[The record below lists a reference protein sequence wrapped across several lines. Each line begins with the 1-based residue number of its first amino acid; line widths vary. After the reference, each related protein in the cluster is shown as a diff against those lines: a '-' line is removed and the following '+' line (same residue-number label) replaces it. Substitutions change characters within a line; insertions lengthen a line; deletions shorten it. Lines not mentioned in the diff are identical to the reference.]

1 MAKLMNWI
9 TVEQKIRE
17 WGFILFTPLDLKRI
31 LGVSEISVRFFLTR
45 YTRKGIVTKLRRG
58 LYTLSSNPPSDF
70 EIANA
75 LYKPSYISLSS
86 ALVYYHLIP
95 EVTYAITSITSRRT
109 YKFEVSGKIFRYHRL
124 KKEAF
129 TGYIPQRINGKIV
142 LLAEKEKAFAD
153 YLYFIARKKL
163 PLNERIDLSSLNKE
177 KIVRYINLFQ
187 CKSLKRLMEDTYA
200 RQRGD

>member
-1 MAKLMNWI
+1 M
-9 TVEQKIRE
+9 
-17 WGFILFTPLDLKRI
+17 
-31 LGVSEISVRFFLTR
+31 
-45 YTRKGIVTKLRRG
+45 
-58 LYTLSSNPPSDF
+58 YTLSSNPPSDF

-109 YKFEVSGKIFRYHRL
+109 YKFEVSGKLFRYHRL

-163 PLNERIDLSSLNKE
+163 PLNERIDLSSLDKE

-187 CKSLKRLMEDTYA
+187 CKSLKRLMEDIYA
-200 RQRGD
+200 RQ